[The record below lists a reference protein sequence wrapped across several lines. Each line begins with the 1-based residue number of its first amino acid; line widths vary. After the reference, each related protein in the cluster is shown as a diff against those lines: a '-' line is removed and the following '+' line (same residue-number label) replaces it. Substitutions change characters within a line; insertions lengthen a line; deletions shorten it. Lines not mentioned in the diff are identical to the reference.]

1 MQLNKQSAGF
11 TLIEMIIGMVVLAI
25 ALVVITGALGPMYKR
40 SSDPWHQVRAA
51 ELGQSFLNEI
61 MARAFDEASDKAG
74 GEYRC
79 DAQAGAEPEPGA
91 TPCNN
96 SLLLS
101 SDPVFACSEQLSC
114 EDTGGCSAWRE
125 EIARTS
131 FDDVDDFHAYV
142 GTGADISNVLG
153 SGNVEADEAL
163 ASYYQSYKVCVD
175 VRYAGTELSPT
186 TNERKAKKITVSI
199 VTPSGDQVSFSA
211 YKGNW

>member
-11 TLIEMIIGMVVLAI
+11 TLIEMIVGMVVLAI
-25 ALVVITGALGPMYKR
+25 ALVVITGALGPLYKR

-79 DAQAGAEPEPGA
+79 DAQVGAEPEPGA

-101 SDPVFACSEQLSC
+101 SDPVLACREQLSC

-125 EIARTS
+125 EAERAS
-131 FDDVDDFHAYV
+131 YDDVDDFHAYV
-142 GTGADISNVLG
+142 GTGADIANVLG
-153 SGNVEADEAL
+153 SGDPDAAL

-175 VRYAGTELSPT
+175 VRYAGNELPGFSSI
-186 TNERKAKKITVSI
+186 RKAKKVTVSI
-199 VTPSGDQVSFSA
+199 VTPSGEEVNFSA

>member
-1 MQLNKQSAGF
+1 MQLNKHSAGF
-11 TLIEMIIGMVVLAI
+11 TLIEMIIGIVVLAI
-25 ALVVITGALGPMYKR
+25 ALVVITGALGPLYKR

-74 GEYRC
+74 GEFRC
-79 DAQAGAEPEPGA
+79 DAHVGVEPEPGA
-91 TPCNN
+91 TACNN

-101 SDPVFACSEQLSC
+101 NAPVLACSEQLSC

-125 EIARTS
+125 EAERAS
-131 FDDVDDFHAYV
+131 YDDVDDFHAYV
-142 GTGADISNVLG
+142 GTGADIANVLG
-153 SGNVEADEAL
+153 SGDPDAAL

-175 VRYAGTELSPT
+175 VRYAGNELPGISST
-186 TNERKAKKITVSI
+186 RKAKKVTVSI
-199 VTPSGDQVSFSA
+199 VTPSGEEVNFSA

>member
-1 MQLNKQSAGF
+1 MQLNKHSAGF
-11 TLIEMIIGMVVLAI
+11 TLIELIIGIVVLAI
-25 ALVVITGALGPMYKR
+25 ALVVITGALGPVYKR

-51 ELGQSFLNEI
+51 ELSQSFLNEI

-74 GEYRC
+74 GEFRC
-79 DAQAGAEPEPGA
+79 DAQVGAVPEQGA

-101 SDPVFACSEQLSC
+101 DAPVLACNEQLPC

-125 EIARTS
+125 ETERTS

-142 GTGADISNVLG
+142 GTGADIANVLG
-153 SGNVEADEAL
+153 SGNTEADEAL

-175 VRYAGTELSPT
+175 VRYAGNELSGT
-186 TNERKAKKITVSI
+186 TSVRKAKKITVSI
-199 VTPSGDQVSFSA
+199 VTPSGEQVNFSA

>member
-11 TLIEMIIGMVVLAI
+11 TLIEMIVGIVVLAI
-25 ALVVITGALGPMYKR
+25 ALVVITGALGPLYKR

-79 DAQAGAEPEPGA
+79 DAQVGAEPEPGA

-101 SDPVFACSEQLSC
+101 SDPVLACSEQLSC

-125 EIARTS
+125 EAERAS

-142 GTGADISNVLG
+142 GTGADIANVLG
-153 SGNVEADEAL
+153 SDDPDAAL

-175 VRYAGTELSPT
+175 VRYAGIELSAT
-186 TNERKAKKITVSI
+186 TSERKAKKITVSI
-199 VTPSGDQVSFSA
+199 VTPSGEEVNFSA

>member
-11 TLIEMIIGMVVLAI
+11 TLIEIIIGLVVLAI
-25 ALVVITGALGPMYKR
+25 ALVVITGALGPLYQR

-74 GEYRC
+74 GEFRC
-79 DAQAGAEPEPGA
+79 DAQVGAEPEPGA
-91 TPCNN
+91 ASCNN

-101 SDPVFACSEQLSC
+101 NAPMLACSEQLSC

-125 EIARTS
+125 ETARIS

-142 GTGADISNVLG
+142 GTGADIANVLG
-153 SGNVEADEAL
+153 SGNAEADEAL

-175 VRYAGTELSPT
+175 VRYAGNELPGISSI
-186 TNERKAKKITVSI
+186 RKAKKITVSI
-199 VTPSGDQVSFSA
+199 VTPAGEQVNFSA

>member
-1 MQLNKQSAGF
+1 MQLNKQRAGF
-11 TLIEMIIGMVVLAI
+11 TLIEMIVGIVVLAI
-25 ALVVITGALGPMYKR
+25 ALVVITGALGPLYKR

-79 DAQAGAEPEPGA
+79 DAQVGAEPEPGA

-101 SDPVFACSEQLSC
+101 SDPVLACSEQLSC

-125 EIARTS
+125 EAERAS
-131 FDDVDDFHAYV
+131 YDDVDDFHAYV
-142 GTGADISNVLG
+142 GTGVDIANVLG
-153 SGNVEADEAL
+153 SGDPDAAL

-175 VRYAGTELSPT
+175 VRYAGTELSAT
-186 TNERKAKKITVSI
+186 TSERKAKKITVSI
-199 VTPSGDQVSFSA
+199 VTPSGEEVNFSA